1 MILENLSI
9 GIFIPLISALF
20 GNNILDN
27 YINLSGSENYVIY
40 ILSLTIIIFFV
51 KNIYLILINLFKE
64 NFIANLEV
72 NISMRVFKNYL
83 NFDYPKILLYNNSTL
98 IRNVKDETGS
108 FGDVVKQFS
117 IFLNE
122 IIISG
127 NERISDET

>member
-1 MILENLSI
+1 MIDYLKKIFAILENSDKRKFKIIIFLIFIAMILENLSI

-64 NFIANLEV
+64 NFI
-72 NISMRVFKNYL
+72 VFK
-83 NFDYPKILLYNNSTL
+83 
-98 IRNVKDETGS
+98 GS
-108 FGDVVKQFS
+108 IV
-117 IFLNE
+117 
-122 IIISG
+122 
-127 NERISDET
+127 